1 MVMKKLVMFGLMLLL
16 AAIPAFAEENPAAQ
30 LAEIELVTPQNIDF
44 SKCVQ
49 TFNFPV
55 EKLFYIS
62 ILAINAN
69 NFQIEELQS
78 KTGYILFRAVNKNF
92 LMSVVKID
100 ADHSMLKITPA
111 DNVYF
116 FPYGIVH
123 NIYKYI
129 ELNAD
134 EQLQGLEVL
143 KNNPAPQSV
152 STPAQQK

>member
-55 EKLFYIS
+55 EKLFYMS

-143 KNNPAPQSV
+143 KNNSAPQSV

>member
-1 MVMKKLVMFGLMLLL
+1 MVMKKLVMLGFILLF
-16 AAIPAFAEENPAAQ
+16 AAVPAFAEENPAAQ

-55 EKLFYIS
+55 EKLFYMS

-100 ADHSMLKITPA
+100 AEHSMLKITPA

-143 KNNPAPQSV
+143 KNKPAAQPV
-152 STPAQQK
+152 STPAP

>member
-1 MVMKKLVMFGLMLLL
+1 MVMKKLVIFGLMLLL

-55 EKLFYIS
+55 EKLFYMS

>member
-1 MVMKKLVMFGLMLLL
+1 MVMKKRVMFGLMLLL

-55 EKLFYIS
+55 EKLFYMS